1 MKKCLKV
8 IELFAG
14 VGGFRLG
21 LEGWNGKSSISGYK
35 KALKNKIPFKVVYSN
50 QWEPASKRQHANEIY
65 LERFG
70 QDGHFDFSIDDLTNK
85 YLKKNVTF
93 WLEVFHVKII
103 LLHQHLEI
111 QKG

>member
-21 LEGWNGKSSISGYK
+21 LEGWNGKSSTSGYK

-50 QWEPASKRQHANEIY
+50 QWEKKKKRQHANEIY

-70 QDGHFDFSIDDLTNK
+70 QDGHFDFSIDDKSMKILRDNK
-85 YLKKNVTF
+85 
-93 WLEVFHVKII
+93 I
-103 LLHQHLEI
+103 LLV
-111 QKG
+111 